1 MRAGYKQ
8 RLMMRQGLAFAMQ
21 IVMML
26 APLPA
31 PAMTCMPLGSGSL
44 TIGAYQPLH
53 AAALDAQTSIA
64 IECIPAAPGEALN
77 LSVRVPGAGTGR
89 LLLPNLQTGASGM
102 SGASGASGA
111 SGTAYL
117 TVQLYRDVA
126 RQIPLDDQTVI
137 HVSDRPV
144 VPTRYTVSLFARVPA
159 GQDTGVGHYQLP
171 LTVVIDY

>member
-1 MRAGYKQ
+1 MRAGYTMH
-8 RLMMRQGLAFAMQ
+8 LMMRQGLACAMQ
-21 IVMML
+21 ILMML
-26 APLPA
+26 AALPA

-64 IECIPAAPGEALN
+64 IDCFPAAPGEALN
-77 LSVRVPGAGTGR
+77 MSVRVPGAGTGR
-89 LLLPNLQTGASGM
+89 LLLPNLQAGT
-102 SGASGASGA
+102 SGASDAGMLS
-111 SGTAYL
+111 
-117 TVQLYRDVA
+117 VQLYRDVA

-159 GQDTGVGHYQLP
+159 GQDAGVGHYQLP